1 MFFPGSD
8 TAHGEVLQWRKR
20 GANRKLAETTQ
31 KHFLLMISASGDKAG
46 ILTPPRASCLGPMSV
61 LQLWTGEGGSSLG
74 DAPARGAEIG
84 GGFGLG
90 GCGSAMDP
98 HWTGGVGVPRLQ
110 EVLFVM
116 NSDCGAGESKVT

>member
-61 LQLWTGEGGSSLG
+61 LQLWTGEGVPHWVMLLPGVQKL
-74 DAPARGAEIG
+74 EV
-84 GGFGLG
+84 GLG
-90 GCGSAMDP
+90 WGDVA
-98 HWTGGVGVPRLQ
+98 VPGIPSGQ
-110 EVLFVM
+110 EVLE
-116 NSDCGAGESKVT
+116 CPGCRRCCL